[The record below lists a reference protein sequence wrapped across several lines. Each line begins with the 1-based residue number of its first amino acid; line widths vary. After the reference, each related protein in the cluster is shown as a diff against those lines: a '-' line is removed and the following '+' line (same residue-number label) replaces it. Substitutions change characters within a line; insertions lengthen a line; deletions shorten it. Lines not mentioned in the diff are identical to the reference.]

1 MPSSSTSPV
10 TKTMDGNWKITFGEV
25 IQERKSKL
33 NRWRIISV
41 VGLCLIAL
49 SYTGMTIGI
58 QLHNILLAVISLI
71 AFFGVLVCVVIGA
84 VYTKRTRFLYG
95 MDVLYYNLY
104 ELTCLF
110 EKYQKPEE
118 TLPVKKE
125 LLKQI
130 NKLLKE
136 SSSSVSNY
144 EDTANR
150 YVYPDD
156 EKASLIYF
164 KKNFYYFNHIL
175 KNNMFPIPDNILKTI
190 RDNCD
195 AHMKLRIRNHTDY
208 RNLHNMVLETWKTVS
223 IPEYNEV
230 TENKWLKFFINR
242 TLLEKFVIYSVINTA
257 IVAVFFYFVVPVFS
271 KENLFTN
278 GIYVWGIFEGGIFL
292 ILWSK

>member
-1 MPSSSTSPV
+1 
-10 TKTMDGNWKITFGEV
+10 MDENWKITFGEV
-25 IQERKSKL
+25 IQERKNKL
-33 NRWRIISV
+33 NRWQIISII
-41 VGLCLIAL
+41 GLVLIVL
-49 SYTGMTIGI
+49 SYAGMTIGI
-58 QLHNILLAVISLI
+58 QLHNTLLSVISLI
-71 AFFGVLVCVVIGA
+71 AFFVVLVCIVIGA
-84 VYTKRTRFLYG
+84 LYTRRMRFIYG

-104 ELTCLF
+104 ELACLF

-130 NKLLKE
+130 SKLLKE
-136 SSSSVSNY
+136 SSSSVNNY

-150 YVYPDD
+150 YVYPDY

-164 KKNFYYFNHIL
+164 KKNLYYFNHIL

-195 AHMKLRIRNHTDY
+195 AHMKLRIRNQTEY
-208 RNLHNMVLETWKTVS
+208 KTLHNIVLEAWKSVS
-223 IPEYNEV
+223 IPEYTEV
-230 TENKWLKFFINR
+230 KENKWLKFFINR

-257 IVAVFFYFVVPVFS
+257 IVTVFFYFVVPIFS

-292 ILWSK
+292 ILWSNKGISGT

>member
-1 MPSSSTSPV
+1 
-10 TKTMDGNWKITFGEV
+10 
-25 IQERKSKL
+25 
-33 NRWRIISV
+33 
-41 VGLCLIAL
+41 
-49 SYTGMTIGI
+49 MTIGV
-58 QLHNILLAVISLI
+58 QLHNTPLSVISLI
-71 AFFGVLVCVVIGA
+71 AFFAVFVCVVIGA

-95 MDVLYYNLY
+95 MDILYYNLY
-104 ELTCLF
+104 ELTNLF

-156 EKASLIYF
+156 QKESLLF
-164 KKNFYYFNHIL
+164 FTKNFYYFNHIL
-175 KNNMFPIPDNILKTI
+175 KNNQFPIPNNVLKTI
-190 RDNCD
+190 RDICD
-195 AHMKLRIRNHTDY
+195 AHMKLRIRNQTDY
-208 RNLHNMVLETWKTVS
+208 KNLHNLALETWKSVT
-223 IPEYNEV
+223 IPEYIAV
-230 TENKWLKFFINR
+230 KENKWLKFFINR

-292 ILWSK
+292 ILWSNKGISGT